1 MAEGEMKVN
10 QWNEEIVGLYRAAK
24 NLDEELATAH
34 DFCEMEEGEDKK
46 EATCAASSPGSKS
59 PMHPLSPKAIL
70 KNTEAASPV

>member
-34 DFCEMEEGEDKK
+34 DFCEMEEGSERTRKK
-46 EATCAASSPGSKS
+46 LHVRHHHQVLNLQCTHFLQK
-59 PMHPLSPKAIL
+59 LF
-70 KNTEAASPV
+70 